1 MNELLDKDVAKIEFE
16 EFQKLLK
23 SEKKYKAALFYASQN
38 KKIRWDGGFDKYFTE
53 ILGNDEN
60 IASFEM
66 VKMILK

>member
-1 MNELLDKDVAKIEFE
+1 MLGKDVGQKEFE

-23 SEKKYKAALFYASQN
+23 GEKKYKAALFYASQN
-38 KKIRWDGGFDKYFTE
+38 KKIRWDGGFGKYFTE
-53 ILGNDEN
+53 ILVNDEN

>member
-38 KKIRWDGGFDKYFTE
+38 KKIRWDGGFGKYFTE
-53 ILGNDEN
+53 ISENDEN